1 MRKLTLVKTLLIG
14 SLICLAGC
22 NDMKAFGV
30 SPWPIY
36 KEPAPLTFSADE
48 QAALV
53 KFATEQPELFKKI
66 QGQSHSYRAIVQT
79 HNKKAL
85 EINKKQLE
93 ALGYDEKTV
102 RQVYPDATNT
112 SKPSDPVRDE

>member
-1 MRKLTLVKTLLIG
+1 MRKLTLAKTLLIG
-14 SLICLAGC
+14 SLLCLVGC
-22 NDMKAFGV
+22 SDMKSFGV

-36 KEPAPLTFSADE
+36 TEPAPLVFDE
-48 QAALV
+48 AETKTLTD
-53 KFATEQPELFKKI
+53 FATSNPELFKKI
-66 QGQSHSYRAIVQT
+66 QGQSHAYRAIVQS

-102 RQVYPDATNT
+102 RQVYPDTGQ
-112 SKPSDPVRDE
+112 RR